1 MYRKIRERELGEP
14 QKLGRCSRD
23 TQHQHGG
30 QDPVPERT
38 PLLGDTEAQPHPE
51 EGCDQDEVAE
61 VGENPNLAREPS
73 DEREFEREKAE
84 RRK

>member
-1 MYRKIRERELGEP
+1 M
-14 QKLGRCSRD
+14 
-23 TQHQHGG
+23 
-30 QDPVPERT
+30 PERT